1 MTQPITSGATSI
13 GTRKDYVFGFFAG
26 LAIGLLL
33 LPILQTLKP
42 SLYAS
47 LHLVLVPILVVLTI
61 LGLVIASWIAQRFA
75 AIWQIAKFVVVGGLN
90 TLVDLGILTLLS
102 AIATPPQTPWF
113 GIFGFSVLFYSLYKA
128 ASFILA
134 NINSYYWNKY
144 WTFNANTSDRPTTE
158 FTSFFAVSIIG
169 FLINISVASG
179 IFHFVHLNITVNQMG
194 LLAAAVGSITGLAW
208 NFLGYKFFV
217 FKK

>member
-1 MTQPITSGATSI
+1 MNQTAPPSPVI
-13 GTRKDYVFGFFAG
+13 GTRRDYIFGFFAG

-42 SLYAS
+42 SLYLS
-47 LHLVLVPILVVLTI
+47 LRFVLVPIFIVLTL
-61 LGLVIASWIAQRFA
+61 LGLVIASWIARRIP
-75 AIWQIAKFVVVGGLN
+75 AIWQIAKFVVIGGLN
-90 TLVDLGILTLLS
+90 TLVDLGILTWLS
-102 AIATPPQTPWF
+102 SVALPAETPWLT
-113 GIFGFSVLFYSLYKA
+113 VLGATIAFYSLYKA
-128 ASFILA
+128 ISFILA

-144 WTFNANTSDRPTTE
+144 WTFHANDSSRPATE

-169 FLINISVASG
+169 FIINLSVASA
-179 IFHFVHLNITVNQMG
+179 IFHLVHLALTSNQIG
-194 LLAAAVGSITGLAW
+194 LLAAAIGSIAGLAW